1 MIDKS
6 FASPIPKPS
15 KLSINRMK
23 SATRITEIG
32 PRPLKNTYGAQ
43 SSESITKYTFEW
55 PEQEKEATY
64 DDFIQ
69 LLNTR
74 ALPVD

>member
-15 KLSINRMK
+15 TLRINRLK
-23 SATRITEIG
+23 SAASITEIC

-43 SSESITKYTFEW
+43 SSESITKYTFGIV
-55 PEQEKEATY
+55 K
-64 DDFIQ
+64 DFKSANEIGMAR
-69 LLNTR
+69 TR
-74 ALPVD
+74 KGSHIR

>member
-43 SSESITKYTFEW
+43 SSESITRYTFGIVKDFRSA
-55 PEQEKEATY
+55 KEIAMAR
-64 DDFIQ
+64 
-69 LLNTR
+69 TR
-74 ALPVD
+74 KGSHIR

>member
-23 SATRITEIG
+23 SATRIVEIC
-32 PRPLKNTYGAQ
+32 PRPSKKIYGALR
-43 SSESITKYTFEW
+43 SERITKYTLGIVKYFKSA
-55 PEQEKEATY
+55 KEIGMAR
-64 DDFIQ
+64 
-69 LLNTR
+69 TR
-74 ALPVD
+74 NGNHIR